1 MTAPLHQLEG
11 ATTLDL
17 IADFFPQ
24 LNELIIDGL
33 IVNEFWDGFMDTKLH
48 HFSNSLMRKRGVN
61 VVATCGDC
69 DNEDYGYDCT
79 WVDHYFYFATHSSQ
93 SLDLIKKAFS
103 ATNLETIA
111 GVFLTLRPGLEK
123 SLPLLVD
130 MVASQ
135 VEVSRPLYLSTDIIL
150 SDIDM
155 ERLLA
160 ALKRVTSLMIW
171 RGGEQE
177 EVNEKEVGAVSKIL
191 SMLASKDAKG
201 KLTRVSMPKVN
212 LRHPHILIFF
222 HRAFSWLQSLAW
234 MPGGLEG
241 RRWWRRLL

>member
-1 MTAPLHQLEG
+1 MA
-11 ATTLDL
+11 
-17 IADFFPQ
+17 FFYYHPKFHACSFSSKE
-24 LNELIIDGL
+24 N
-33 IVNEFWDGFMDTKLH
+33 IVCKVQTD
-48 HFSNSLMRKRGVN
+48 
-61 VVATCGDC
+61 
-69 DNEDYGYDCT
+69 
-79 WVDHYFYFATHSSQ
+79 
-93 SLDLIKKAFS
+93 
-103 ATNLETIA
+103 LETI
-111 GVFLTLRPGLEK
+111 GKQVFLTLRPGLEN

-135 VEVSRPLYLSTDIIL
+135 VEASRPLFLSTDIIL

-212 LRHPHILIFF
+212 LRHPHVLIFF

-234 MPGGLEG
+234 KPGGLEG
-241 RRWWRRLL
+241 RRW

>member
-48 HFSNSLMRKRGVN
+48 HFSNSLMRQRGVN

-79 WVDHYFYFATHSSQ
+79 WVDHYFSFATDSLQ
-93 SLDLIKKAFS
+93 SLDLIKEAFN
-103 ATNLETIA
+103 ATDLETI
-111 GVFLTLRPGLEK
+111 GEQVFLTVRPGLEN

-135 VEVSRPLYLSTDIIL
+135 VEASRPLFLSTDIIL

-160 ALKRVTSLMIW
+160 ALKIVTSLMIW

-177 EVNEKEVGAVSKIL
+177 EVNEKEVGAVNKIL

-212 LRHPHILIFF
+212 LRHPHVLIFF

-234 MPGGLEG
+234 NWKPGGLEG
-241 RRWWRRLL
+241 RRW